1 MEAPA
6 GLIPRGS
13 GEAALAPCS
22 VEKEVLMSRKTS
34 GAFSEFWEIVKT
46 LLWAAVIAI
55 VIRTFA
61 YEPFNIPSG
70 SMVPTLLEGDYLF
83 VSKMAYGYSRFSF
96 PGGLV
101 PVEGRIWDGEPKRGE
116 VVVFRPSREPDTD
129 FIKRVIGL
137 PGDRI
142 QMRQGILYINEVPV
156 ERQRIEDYVDPDRPG
171 DTPAPQYLET
181 LPGGVTHRIIEARG
195 DQAQSDNTPTYVV
208 PADHY
213 FMMGDNRDGSNDS
226 RALSGT
232 DFVIGVD
239 PGDSEAIQQ
248 AQAAYEAQCSADA
261 SNTIDQSKAK
271 CLGTVGFV
279 PKENLI
285 GPAKI
290 LFWSYGSSFRW
301 YNPVTWV
308 TALRFDR
315 LLDVIQ

>member
-1 MEAPA
+1 
-6 GLIPRGS
+6 
-13 GEAALAPCS
+13 
-22 VEKEVLMSRKTS
+22 MSRKTS

-46 LLWAAVIAI
+46 LLWAAIIAI

-70 SMVPTLLEGDYLF
+70 SMIPTLLEGDYLF

-101 PVEGRIWDGEPKRGE
+101 PIKGRIWEGEPKRGE

-142 QMRQGILYINEVPV
+142 QVRQGILYINDVPV
-156 ERQRIEDYVDPDRPG
+156 ERRRIEDYVDPDRPG
-171 DTPAPQYLET
+171 ATPVPQYLET
-181 LPGGVTHRIIEARG
+181 LPGGVTHRIIEQRG
-195 DQAQSDNTPTYVV
+195 DESDSDNTQIYVV
-208 PADHY
+208 PAGHF

-226 RALSGT
+226 RALSAANFIAAVKVGDNQGMQLAEAAFSERCLAGT
-232 DFVIGVD
+232 IN
-239 PGDSEAIQQ
+239 E
-248 AQAAYEAQCSADA
+248 
-261 SNTIDQSKAK
+261 SNKD

-301 YNPVTWV
+301 YNPATWV

-315 LLDVIQ
+315 LLNVIR

>member
-1 MEAPA
+1 
-6 GLIPRGS
+6 
-13 GEAALAPCS
+13 
-22 VEKEVLMSRKTS
+22 MSRKAS

-83 VSKMAYGYSRFSF
+83 VSKMAYGYSKFSF

-101 PVEGRIWDGEPKRGE
+101 PVEGRIWEGAPTRGE
-116 VVVFRPSREPDTD
+116 VVVFRPTREPETD

-142 QMRQGILYINEVPV
+142 QVLEGILHVNGVPV
-156 ERQRIEDYVDPDRPG
+156 ERQRIEDYADPD
-171 DTPAPQYLET
+171 APERGTAAQYLET
-181 LPGGVTHRIIEARG
+181 LPGGVVHRIIESAEDAG
-195 DQAQSDNTPTYVV
+195 GYDNTPVYVV

-226 RALSGT
+226 RAYNTVG
-232 DFVIGVD
+232 
-239 PGDSEAIQQ
+239 AK
-248 AQAAYEAQCSADA
+248 CSTG
-261 SNTIDQSKAK
+261 TIDQSNRD

-290 LFWSYGSSFRW
+290 LFWSYSESSRW
-301 YNPVTWV
+301 YNPITWV

-315 LLDVIQ
+315 LLNVIE

>member
-1 MEAPA
+1 
-6 GLIPRGS
+6 
-13 GEAALAPCS
+13 
-22 VEKEVLMSRKTS
+22 MSRKAS

-46 LLWAAVIAI
+46 LIWAAVIAI

-70 SMVPTLLEGDYLF
+70 SMIPTLLEGDYLF

-101 PVEGRIWDGEPKRGE
+101 PVEGRIWEGEPTRGE
-116 VVVFRPSREPDTD
+116 VAVFRPTREPETD

-137 PGDRI
+137 PGERI
-142 QMRQGILYINEVPV
+142 QVRQGILHINDVAV
-156 ERQRIEDYVDPDRPG
+156 ERQRIEDYVDPDSPG
-171 DTPAPQYLET
+171 KPPVPQYLET
-181 LPGGVTHRIIEARG
+181 LPGGVTHRIIEAIG
-195 DQAQSDNTPTYVV
+195 DSGSEADNTPVYVV
-208 PADHY
+208 PAGHY

-226 RALSGT
+226 RALTQASFIA
-232 DFVIGVD
+232 DVK
-239 PGDSEAIQQ
+239 PGD
-248 AQAAYEAQCSADA
+248 AQAMELALATYEERCKTG
-261 SNTIDQSKAK
+261 TIDENSKE

-301 YNPVTWV
+301 YNPITWV
-308 TALRFDR
+308 TALRFGR
-315 LLDVIQ
+315 LLNAIE

>member
-1 MEAPA
+1 
-6 GLIPRGS
+6 
-13 GEAALAPCS
+13 
-22 VEKEVLMSRKTS
+22 MSRKAS

-83 VSKMAYGYSRFSF
+83 VSKMAYGYSKFSF

-101 PVEGRIWDGEPKRGE
+101 PVEGRIWEGAPTRGE
-116 VVVFRPSREPDTD
+116 VVVFRPTREPETD

-142 QMRQGILYINEVPV
+142 QVREGVLQINDIPV
-156 ERQRIEDYVDPDRPG
+156 QRQRIEDYVDPDAPEKG
-171 DTPAPQYLET
+171 PAAQYLET
-181 LPGGVTHRIIEARG
+181 LPGGVTHRIIEAA
-195 DQAQSDNTPTYVV
+195 DDASAYDNTPVYVV

-226 RALSGT
+226 RAYNA
-232 DFVIGVD
+232 VD
-239 PGDSEAIQQ
+239 QK
-248 AQAAYEAQCSADA
+248 CSTG
-261 SNTIDQSKAK
+261 TIDDSNKD

-279 PKENLI
+279 AKENLI

-301 YNPVTWV
+301 YNPITWV

-315 LLDVIQ
+315 LLNVIE

>member
-1 MEAPA
+1 
-6 GLIPRGS
+6 
-13 GEAALAPCS
+13 
-22 VEKEVLMSRKTS
+22 MSRKTP

-55 VIRTFA
+55 FIRTFA

-83 VSKMAYGYSRFSF
+83 VSKMAFGYSKFSF
-96 PGGLV
+96 PGGLL
-101 PVEGRIWDGEPKRGE
+101 PVEGRIWEGAPTRGQ
-116 VVVFRPSREPDTD
+116 VVVFRPTREPETD

-142 QMRQGILYINEVPV
+142 QVREGRLYINDVMV
-156 ERQRIEDYVDPDRPG
+156 ERQSIENYVDADNP
-171 DTPAPQYLET
+171 TPEGEDQYLET
-181 LPGGVTHRIIEARG
+181 LPGGVTHRIIEAAG
-195 DQAQSDNTPTYVV
+195 DNGNYDNTPVFVV

-226 RALSGT
+226 RATMGT
-232 DFVIGVD
+232 G
-239 PGDSEAIQQ
+239 E
-248 AQAAYEAQCSADA
+248 QCNTGTIDA
-261 SNTIDQSKAK
+261 SNRD
-271 CLGTVGFV
+271 CLGVVGFV

-301 YNPVTWV
+301 YNPITWV

-315 LLDVIQ
+315 LLNVIE

>member
-1 MEAPA
+1 
-6 GLIPRGS
+6 
-13 GEAALAPCS
+13 
-22 VEKEVLMSRKTS
+22 MSRKAS

-70 SMVPTLLEGDYLF
+70 SMIPTLLEGDYLF
-83 VSKMAYGYSRFSF
+83 VSKMAYGYSKFSF

-101 PVEGRIWDGEPKRGE
+101 PIEGRIWEGAPTRGE
-116 VVVFRPSREPDTD
+116 VVVFRPTREPDTD

-142 QMRQGILYINEVPV
+142 QVRQGRLYINDVVV
-156 ERQRIEDYVDPDRPG
+156 ERQRIEDYADPDRPG
-171 DTPAPQYLET
+171 TLPVPQYLET
-181 LPGGVTHRIIEARG
+181 LPGGVTHRIIEQQG
-195 DQAQSDNTPTYVV
+195 DTASDSDNTPVYVV

-226 RALSGT
+226 RALSAAN
-232 DFVIGVD
+232 FVASVKV
-239 PGDSEAIQQ
+239 GDTQGLELAEAAFAERCQKG
-248 AQAAYEAQCSADA
+248 
-261 SNTIDQSKAK
+261 TIDDSNKE

-290 LFWSYGSSFRW
+290 LFWSYSSPFRW
-301 YNPVTWV
+301 YNPVTWA
-308 TALRFDR
+308 TALRFGR
-315 LLDVIQ
+315 LLNVIQ

>member
-1 MEAPA
+1 
-6 GLIPRGS
+6 
-13 GEAALAPCS
+13 
-22 VEKEVLMSRKTS
+22 MSRKAS

-55 VIRTFA
+55 FIRTFA

-83 VSKMAYGYSRFSF
+83 VSKMAFGYSKFSF
-96 PGGLV
+96 PGGLI
-101 PVEGRIWDGEPKRGE
+101 PVEGRIWVGAPTRGQ
-116 VVVFRPSREPDTD
+116 VVVFRPTREPETD

-142 QMRQGILYINEVPV
+142 QVREGRLYINDVMV
-156 ERQRIEDYVDPDRPG
+156 ERQRIEDYVDPDI
-171 DTPAPQYLET
+171 PAEGKEQYLET
-181 LPGGVTHRIIEARG
+181 LPGGVTHRIIESQG
-195 DQAQSDNTPTYVV
+195 DVGPADNTPVFVV

-226 RALSGT
+226 RATMG
-232 DFVIGVD
+232 G
-239 PGDSEAIQQ
+239 G
-248 AQAAYEAQCSADA
+248 AQCSTGTIDA
-261 SNTIDQSKAK
+261 SNRD
-271 CLGTVGFV
+271 CLGVVGFV

-301 YNPVTWV
+301 YNPITWV

-315 LLDVIQ
+315 LLNVIE

>member
-1 MEAPA
+1 
-6 GLIPRGS
+6 
-13 GEAALAPCS
+13 
-22 VEKEVLMSRKTS
+22 MSRKAS
-34 GAFSEFWEIVKT
+34 GAFSELWEIVKT

-70 SMVPTLLEGDYLF
+70 SMIPTLLEGDYLF

-101 PVEGRIWDGEPKRGE
+101 PVEGRIWEGEPTRGE
-116 VVVFRPSREPDTD
+116 VVVFRPTREPETD

-137 PGDRI
+137 PGERI
-142 QMRQGILYINEVPV
+142 QVRQGILHINDVAV
-156 ERQRIEDYVDPDRPG
+156 ERQRIEDYVDPDSPG
-171 DTPAPQYLET
+171 ELPVPQYLET
-181 LPGGVTHRIIEARG
+181 LPGGVSHRIIEALG
-195 DQAQSDNTPTYVV
+195 DSGSEADNTPVYVV
-208 PADHY
+208 PAGHY

-226 RALSGT
+226 RAMTQASFIADLK
-232 DFVIGVD
+232 
-239 PGDSEAIQQ
+239 PGD
-248 AQAAYEAQCSADA
+248 AQAMELALATYEERCKTG
-261 SNTIDQSKAK
+261 TIDESSKE

-301 YNPVTWV
+301 YNPITWV
-308 TALRFDR
+308 TALRFGR
-315 LLDVIQ
+315 LLNVIE

>member
-1 MEAPA
+1 
-6 GLIPRGS
+6 
-13 GEAALAPCS
+13 
-22 VEKEVLMSRKTS
+22 MSRKAS

-83 VSKMAYGYSRFSF
+83 VSKMAYGYSKFSF

-101 PVEGRIWDGEPKRGE
+101 PVKGRIWEGAPTRGE
-116 VVVFRPSREPDTD
+116 VVVFRPTREPETD

-142 QMRQGILYINEVPV
+142 QVRDGILHVNDVAV
-156 ERQRIEDYVDPDRPG
+156 ERQRIEDYVDPD
-171 DTPAPQYLET
+171 APDKAPSAQYLET
-181 LPGGVTHRIIEARG
+181 LPGGVTHRIIESAG
-195 DQAQSDNTPTYVV
+195 DAGGYDNTPVYVV

-226 RALSGT
+226 RAYNT
-232 DFVIGVD
+232 VD
-239 PGDSEAIQQ
+239 E
-248 AQAAYEAQCSADA
+248 QC
-261 SNTIDQSKAK
+261 NTGTIDESTRD

-290 LFWSYGSSFRW
+290 LFWSYGSSFQW
-301 YNPVTWV
+301 YNPITWV

-315 LLDVIQ
+315 LLNVIE

>member
-1 MEAPA
+1 
-6 GLIPRGS
+6 
-13 GEAALAPCS
+13 
-22 VEKEVLMSRKTS
+22 MSRKAS
-34 GAFSEFWEIVKT
+34 GAFSELWEIVKT

-83 VSKMAYGYSRFSF
+83 VSKMAYGYSKFSF

-101 PVEGRIWDGEPKRGE
+101 PVEGRIWEGAPTRGE
-116 VVVFRPSREPDTD
+116 VVVFRPTREPETD

-142 QMRQGILYINEVPV
+142 QVREGRLYINDVMV
-156 ERQRIEDYVDPDRPG
+156 ERQRIEDYVNSDNRAEG
-171 DTPAPQYLET
+171 KEQYLET
-181 LPGGVTHRIIEARG
+181 LPGGVTHRIIESLG
-195 DQAQSDNTPTYVV
+195 DAGPADNTPVYIV

-226 RALSGT
+226 RAIRLGEQCGT
-232 DFVIGVD
+232 G
-239 PGDSEAIQQ
+239 
-248 AQAAYEAQCSADA
+248 
-261 SNTIDQSKAK
+261 TIDESNKD
-271 CLGTVGFV
+271 CLDTVGFV
-279 PKENLI
+279 AKENLI

-301 YNPVTWV
+301 YNPITWV
-308 TALRFDR
+308 TALRFER
-315 LLDVIQ
+315 LLNVIE

>member
-1 MEAPA
+1 
-6 GLIPRGS
+6 
-13 GEAALAPCS
+13 
-22 VEKEVLMSRKTS
+22 MSRKAS

-70 SMVPTLLEGDYLF
+70 SMIPTLLEGDYLF
-83 VSKMAYGYSRFSF
+83 VSKMAYGYSKFSF

-101 PVEGRIWDGEPKRGE
+101 PIEGRIWEGAPTRGQ
-116 VVVFRPSREPDTD
+116 VVVFRPTREPDTD

-142 QMRQGILYINEVPV
+142 QVRQGLLYINDVPV

-171 DTPAPQYLET
+171 TRPVPKYLEP
-181 LPGGVTHRIIEARG
+181 LPGGVTHRIIEHQG
-195 DQAQSDNTPTYVV
+195 DSTSDSDNTPVYIV
-208 PADHY
+208 PAEHY

-226 RALSGT
+226 RALSEAN
-232 DFVIGVD
+232 FVASVKV
-239 PGDSEAIQQ
+239 GD
-248 AQAAYEAQCSADA
+248 AQGLELATAAYAERCKKG
-261 SNTIDQSKAK
+261 TIDDSNKE

-290 LFWSYGSSFRW
+290 LFWSYGSAFRW
-301 YNPVTWV
+301 YNPVTWA
-308 TALRFDR
+308 TALRFGR
-315 LLDVIQ
+315 LLNVIQ